1 MPLQMQWAKQS
12 KRYIWKME
20 GNYLEEVVK
29 EGSPEKV
36 TFELKYELGGEK
48 KIPGGGNRGCDNPK
62 EGCFQWLFE
71 EEWEDQGG
79 WNT

>member
-1 MPLQMQWAKQS
+1 
-12 KRYIWKME
+12 ME

-71 EEWEDQGG
+71 EE
-79 WNT
+79 